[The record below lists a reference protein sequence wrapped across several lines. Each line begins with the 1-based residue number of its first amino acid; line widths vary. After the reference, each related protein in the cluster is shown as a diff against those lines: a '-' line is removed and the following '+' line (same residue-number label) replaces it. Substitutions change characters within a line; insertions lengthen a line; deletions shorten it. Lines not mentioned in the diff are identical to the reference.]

1 MGVALLCTK
10 SNREL
15 VEMEGQAGQVE
26 NGARRLQGNVLKA
39 IYPLAANIPVKYR
52 KKKQKK
58 EQVKRRNKENGKRK

>member
-1 MGVALLCTK
+1 MEVALLYTK

-52 KKKQKK
+52 KKAGKK
-58 EQVKRRNKENGKRK
+58 NK